1 MRMILCGPK
10 GVGKTTLG
18 QQLADIK
25 RWPFFDLDE
34 LLKSYY
40 NQNNQQENKVPALSI
55 PEIFRALG
63 EVGFRKLETQVLFA
77 LDLPELCVLATGG
90 GAVLAEKNRVRLR
103 QLGQVV
109 YLDAD
114 KQLLTK
120 RYLSGKK
127 PAYIQADIQNER
139 DVNAGL
145 EEFLALCQQRQVYYQ
160 QAAHQCIK
168 INCETVSLAI
178 MQLERLGESCGQ

>member
-1 MRMILCGPK
+1 M
-10 GVGKTTLG
+10 GKTTLG
-18 QQLADIK
+18 QQLAEIK

-34 LLKSYY
+34 LLASYY
-40 NQNNQQENKVPALSI
+40 NQNNQQENKVPALSISI

-77 LDLPELCVLATGG
+77 LDLPEPCVLATGG

-114 KQLLTK
+114 KKLLTK

-127 PAYIQADIQNER
+127 PAYIKNDSNVE
-139 DVNAGL
+139 AGL
-145 EEFLALCQQRQVYYQ
+145 EEFLALCQQRQIYYQ
-160 QAAHQCIK
+160 QVAHHCIK
-168 INCETVSLAI
+168 INCETASLAI
-178 MQLERLGESCGQ
+178 MQLERLGESCG

>member
-18 QQLADIK
+18 QQLAEIK

-40 NQNNQQENKVPALSI
+40 NQNHQNNQQENKVPALSI

-90 GAVLAEKNRVRLR
+90 GAVFAEKNRVRLR

-127 PAYIQADIQNER
+127 PAYIKNDSNVE
-139 DVNAGL
+139 AGL
-145 EEFLALCQQRQVYYQ
+145 EEFLALCQQRQIYYQ
-160 QAAHQCIK
+160 QVAHHCIK
-168 INCETVSLAI
+168 ISCETVSLAI